1 MATNINVCVIGE
13 VSSGKTSL
21 VSVIINQIAGVIK
34 MKRSTLNYIKFV
46 EQLTDIKQNNQQDMK
61 NTDQKIKCDTIH
73 INPIKC
79 LEYKRP
85 YLFNIYDRLL

>member
-46 EQLTDIKQNNQQDMK
+46 EQLTDIKQ
-61 NTDQKIKCDTIH
+61 
-73 INPIKC
+73 
-79 LEYKRP
+79 
-85 YLFNIYDRLL
+85 

>member
-61 NTDQKIKCDTIH
+61 NTDQKIKFIIASIIIT
-73 INPIKC
+73 
-79 LEYKRP
+79 
-85 YLFNIYDRLL
+85 